1 MIVLASRAN
10 VRHHRIRAL
19 AAKPNHTFEF
29 QKSRQPCWR
38 LFCASHLDG
47 QTIARQ
53 RIPDDQFLI
62 NLETGRCAL
71 ELPEGQP
78 LLR

>member
-1 MIVLASRAN
+1 MIVWASRAN
-10 VRHHRIRAL
+10 VRHHPIRAL

-29 QKSRQPCWR
+29 QKSRQHCWR
-38 LFCASHLDG
+38 LFDESHLDR
-47 QTIARQ
+47 QAIAGH
-53 RIPDDQFLI
+53 RITVDQFLI
-62 NLETGRCAL
+62 KLETGRSAL